1 MFSLEMFVIG
11 DLITQKFFGGH
22 YGEFFSL
29 LRGKLY
35 TINHYCPVKVGESFL
50 EIAEI
55 KSFMSSFESQ
65 RTWTNANQRA
75 VR

>member
-1 MFSLEMFVIG
+1 MPTPFVR
-11 DLITQKFFGGH
+11 FFII
-22 YGEFFSL
+22 S
-29 LRGKLY
+29 
-35 TINHYCPVKVGESFL
+35 NHYCPVKVGESFL